1 MNGGANVD
9 REECANIAY
18 LLGAF
23 FVRELYK
30 VANFGP
36 PRSKV
41 SGTSWERRSRV
52 NCARIRICCNNTKR
66 VY

>member
-1 MNGGANVD
+1 MNGGADVD

-36 PRSKV
+36 PR
-41 SGTSWERRSRV
+41 G
-52 NCARIRICCNNTKR
+52 
-66 VY
+66 